1 MKKEILSH
9 LDQAEE
15 LEKLYRKNKSEFKK
29 AFLDIYPSIQN
40 QSPVSDFWKARLQ
53 TPSDS
58 IQWGEKSEWIFLIVA
73 SLAAGIYAKL
83 PAIFPINEDFF
94 YPKNLGLMVFPF
106 VSVYFAWKN
115 KLSQKSTIILTLSFL
130 ASLLYI
136 NLLPDNESSDTLV
149 LACIHLPILLWGLM
163 GYSFGGKNWKSS
175 ESRLGFLRF
184 NGDAIIMGGLL
195 VLSGGILSAITIGLF
210 SLIGLRIE
218 EFYMEY
224 IAVFGLASIP
234 LIATHLTQTNPQLV
248 NKVPPIIARIFSPLV
263 LVMLLIYLGAIV
275 YAGKDPYND
284 REFLLLFNILLIGVM
299 ALIFFSIAENSQ
311 GKNQKSQNWLLLL
324 LALATLLVNAVA
336 LSAIIFRINEWGFT
350 PNRTAILGINI
361 LMMVHLIMVGKDLF
375 LTVRSRKSIDQVGQS
390 ISNFL
395 PAYLVW
401 AGLVTFLFPIVF
413 GNG

>member
-1 MKKEILSH
+1 MKDQILSH

-40 QSPVSDFWKARLQ
+40 QSPISEFWKARLQ

-58 IQWGEKSEWIFLIVA
+58 IQWGEKSDWTFLILV
-73 SLAAGIYAKL
+73 SLLAGLYAKL
-83 PAIFPINEDFF
+83 PTIFPIQEDFF

-106 VSVYFAWKN
+106 VSAYFAWKN

-149 LACIHLPILLWGLM
+149 LACIHLPILLWGLL
-163 GYSFGGKNWKSS
+163 GFSFGGENWKSF

-263 LVMLLIYLGAIV
+263 LVMLLVYLGAIV

-284 REFLLLFNILLIGVM
+284 REFLLLFNLLLIGVM

-311 GKNQKSQNWLLLL
+311 GKIQVSQNWLLLL

-361 LMMVHLIMVGKDLF
+361 LMMVHLIWVGKNLL
-375 LTVRSRKSIDQVGQS
+375 LTVRSKKSTEQVGQT

-401 AGLVTFLFPIVF
+401 AGLVAFLFPIVF
-413 GNG
+413 GNN

>member
-115 KLSQKSTIILTLSFL
+115 KLSQKSNIILTLSFL

-149 LACIHLPILLWGLM
+149 LACIHLPILLWGLL
-163 GYSFGGKNWKSS
+163 GFAFGGENWKSS

-224 IAVFGLASIP
+224 IAVFGLAAIP

-263 LVMLLIYLGAIV
+263 LVMLLVYLGAIV

-284 REFLLLFNILLIGVM
+284 REFLLLFNLLLIGVM

-311 GKNQKSQNWLLLL
+311 GKNQASQNWLLLL

-361 LMMVHLIMVGKDLF
+361 LMMVHLIWVGKDLF
-375 LTVRSRKSIDQVGQS
+375 LTVRSRKSINQFGQT
-390 ISNFL
+390 ISYFL

-401 AGLVTFLFPIVF
+401 AGLVTFLFPNVF

>member
-106 VSVYFAWKN
+106 VSAYFGWKN
-115 KLSQKSTIILTLSFL
+115 KLSQKSTIILALSFL

-163 GYSFGGKNWKSS
+163 GYSFGGENWKSS

-184 NGDAIIMGGLL
+184 NGDAIIMGGLF

-224 IAVFGLASIP
+224 IAVFGLAAIP

-263 LVMLLIYLGAIV
+263 LVMLLVYLGAIV

-284 REFLLLFNILLIGVM
+284 REFLLLFNLLLIGVM

-311 GKNQKSQNWLLLL
+311 GKNQASQNWLLLL

-361 LMMVHLIMVGKDLF
+361 LMMVHLIWVGKDLF
-375 LTVRSRKSIDQVGQS
+375 LTVRSRKSIDQVGQT

-401 AGLVTFLFPIVF
+401 AGFVTFLFPVVF

>member
-1 MKKEILSH
+1 MKKKILSH

-163 GYSFGGKNWKSS
+163 GYSFGGENWKSS

-263 LVMLLIYLGAIV
+263 LVMLLVYLGAIV

-284 REFLLLFNILLIGVM
+284 REFLLLFNLLLIGVM

-311 GKNQKSQNWLLLL
+311 GKNQASQNWLLLL

-361 LMMVHLIMVGKDLF
+361 LMMVHLIWVGKDLF
-375 LTVRSRKSIDQVGQS
+375 LTVRSRKSINQVGQT

-401 AGLVTFLFPIVF
+401 TGFVTFLFPVVF
-413 GNG
+413 GNI

>member
-1 MKKEILSH
+1 MKKKILSH

-163 GYSFGGKNWKSS
+163 GYSFGGENWKSS

-224 IAVFGLASIP
+224 IAVFGLAAIP
-234 LIATHLTQTNPQLV
+234 LIA
-248 NKVPPIIARIFSPLV
+248 
-263 LVMLLIYLGAIV
+263 
-275 YAGKDPYND
+275 
-284 REFLLLFNILLIGVM
+284 
-299 ALIFFSIAENSQ
+299 
-311 GKNQKSQNWLLLL
+311 
-324 LALATLLVNAVA
+324 
-336 LSAIIFRINEWGFT
+336 
-350 PNRTAILGINI
+350 
-361 LMMVHLIMVGKDLF
+361 
-375 LTVRSRKSIDQVGQS
+375 
-390 ISNFL
+390 
-395 PAYLVW
+395 
-401 AGLVTFLFPIVF
+401 
-413 GNG
+413 

>member
-40 QSPVSDFWKARLQ
+40 QSPISDFWKARLQ

-58 IQWGEKSEWIFLIVA
+58 IQWGEKSDWIFLILV
-73 SLAAGIYAKL
+73 SLLAGLYAKL
-83 PAIFPINEDFF
+83 PAIFPIEEDFF
-94 YPKNLGLMVFPF
+94 YPKNLGLIVFPF
-106 VSVYFAWKN
+106 VSAYFAWKS
-115 KLSQKSTIILTLSFL
+115 KLSQKSILILALSFL

-136 NLLPDNESSDTLV
+136 NLLPDNESIDTLV
-149 LACIHLPILLWGLM
+149 LACIHLPILLWGLL
-163 GYSFGGKNWKSS
+163 GYAFGGENWKSS

-224 IAVFGLASIP
+224 IAVFGLAAIP

-263 LVMLLIYLGAIV
+263 LVMLLVYLGAIV

-284 REFLLLFNILLIGVM
+284 REFLLLFNLLLIGVM

-311 GKNQKSQNWLLLL
+311 GKNQASQNWLLLL

-361 LMMVHLIMVGKDLF
+361 LMMVHLIWVGKDLF
-375 LTVRSRKSIDQVGQS
+375 LTVRSRKSIDQVGQT

-401 AGLVTFLFPIVF
+401 AGFVTFLFPVVF